1 MFIICFKFRERR
13 DGVRNSTWPFRG
25 QVVRVGHLQLLA
37 FKVIPKVQEIADK
50 TSTLLV
56 HRACT
61 ELHFRTDPT

>member
-37 FKVIPKVQEIADK
+37 FKVIPKGAASSSEASIVFAIISIHGIGLNLA
-50 TSTLLV
+50 
-56 HRACT
+56 
-61 ELHFRTDPT
+61 P